1 MHIDFSP
8 AKDFPYEDC
17 QVEPGT
23 TVEQIYQQ
31 NSKKIPYPVVAAM
44 VDHVVQPLD
53 IELVKPCSIQLLDIR
68 NKQAYLIYQNS
79 LILIFIRAVREI
91 LGNVHVEVLTSLNDG
106 IFLQVMSHEEGGAM
120 MPLDMSEDDVA
131 RTYFYMKRLVEADHR
146 IESAMVSR
154 EDALSILKESGL
166 MEKYRNLTHGSM
178 DETVRMYTLDGY
190 RDFFYNYMVPST
202 GYIQKFELL
211 KYRDGILLR
220 HPAQN
225 NPSEIPPYVDEYRIY
240 SALREQRGWNELLG
254 VRYQADI
261 NDRIE
266 NGEYRTL
273 IKLSEALHDKKI
285 VEIADKIVAKER
297 KVVLILG
304 PSSSGKTT
312 FAHRLIIQL
321 MVNGKKPL
329 YIGTDDYFE
338 ERANLPLDGNGEKN
352 YENIDAVDVK
362 LFNQQMKELLEGKTV
377 DMPVFNFETGCK
389 EYGKRITQLDEDGM
403 IVIEGIHAFNHL
415 LTEQLPE
422 ESKFRIYISP
432 LTQINLDSHNRIPT
446 TDTRLIR
453 RIARDYRSRAHT
465 AAMTIHRWPQVRSG
479 ENQNIFPYSNE
490 ADVLFNTVH
499 IYEMTVLKK
508 HVIPLLQAVQ
518 PEEEEYAEAQRLL
531 RLFHYVDDL
540 KDESII
546 AGDSILREFIGGS
559 IYAD

>member
-1 MHIDFSP
+1 MQIEFSP
-8 AKDFPYEDC
+8 GKEFPYQEM
-17 QVEPGT
+17 EAESGT
-23 TVEQIYQQ
+23 TVEAIYRR
-31 NSKKIPYPVVAAM
+31 NPENAPYPVVAAM

-53 IELVKPCSIQLLDIR
+53 VELVKPCSIRFLDIR

-106 IFLQVMSHEEGGAM
+106 IFLQVMSHEEDGTM
-120 MPLDMSEDDVA
+120 TPMDMSEDDVA
-131 RTYFYMKRLVEADHR
+131 RTYFTMKKLVEENHR
-146 IESAMVSR
+146 IESTLVSR
-154 EDALSILKESGL
+154 DDALSILKESGL
-166 MEKYRNLTHGSM
+166 TEKYRNLTHVSM
-178 DETVRMYTLDGY
+178 DETVQMYTLDGY

-202 GYIQKFELL
+202 GYIKKFELL

-225 NPSEIPPYVDEYRIY
+225 NPSEIPPYVDEYRVY
-240 SALREQRGWNELLG
+240 NALREQRGWNELLG

-273 IKLSEALHDKKI
+273 VKLSEALHDKKI
-285 VEIADKIVAKER
+285 VEIADQIVAKER

-338 ERANLPLDGNGEKN
+338 ERANLPVGANGEKN

-362 LFNQQMKELLEGKTV
+362 LFNQQMKELLEGRTV

-389 EYGKRITQLDEDGM
+389 EYGKRITRLDEDGM

-422 ESKFRIYISP
+422 ASKFRIYISP

-453 RIARDYRSRAHT
+453 RIARDYRSRSHT
-465 AAMTIHRWPQVRSG
+465 AAMTIHRWPQVRAG

-490 ADVLFNTVH
+490 ADVFFNTVH
-499 IYEMTVLKK
+499 VYEMAVLKK
-508 HVIPLLQAVQ
+508 HVVPLLQDVQ
-518 PEEEEYAEAQRLL
+518 PEEEEYSEAQRLL

-540 KDESII
+540 EDESII

>member
-1 MHIDFSP
+1 MQIEFSP
-8 AKDFPYEDC
+8 GKEFPYQEL
-17 QVEPGT
+17 QTESGI
-23 TVEQIYQQ
+23 TVEEIYRR
-31 NSKKIPYPVVAAM
+31 NPKNTPYPVVAAM

-53 IELVKPCSIQLLDIR
+53 AEIVKPCSIQLLDIR

-79 LILIFIRAVREI
+79 LILIFIRAVQEI

-106 IFLQVMSHEEGGAM
+106 IFLQVMSLEKDGELT
-120 MPLDMSEDDVA
+120 PVDMSEDDVA
-131 RTYFYMKRLVEADHR
+131 RTYFYMKRLVEENHR
-146 IESAMVSR
+146 IEAAMVSR
-154 EDALSILKESGL
+154 DDALNILKESGL
-166 MEKYRNLTHGSM
+166 TEKYRNLTHGSM

-240 SALREQRGWNELLG
+240 NALREQRGWNELLG

-261 NDRIE
+261 NDQIE
-266 NGEYRTL
+266 NGQYRTL

-285 VEIADKIVAKER
+285 VEIADQIVAKGR

-338 ERANLPLDGNGEKN
+338 ERANLPVGENGEKN

-389 EYGKRITQLDEDGM
+389 EYGKRITRLDEDGM

-422 ESKFRIYISP
+422 DSKFRIYISP

-453 RIARDYRSRAHT
+453 RIVRDYRSRAHT
-465 AAMTIHRWPQVRSG
+465 AAMTIHRWPQVRAG

-490 ADVLFNTVH
+490 ADVFFNTVH
-499 IYEMTVLKK
+499 VYEMAVLKK
-508 HVIPLLQAVQ
+508 YVVPLLQDVKA
-518 PEEEEYAEAQRLL
+518 EEEEYAEAQRLL

>member
-338 ERANLPLDGNGEKN
+338 ERANLPVGENGEKN

-415 LTEQLPE
+415 LTERLPE

-465 AAMTIHRWPQVRSG
+465 AAMTIHRWPQVRAG

-490 ADVLFNTVH
+490 ADVFFNTVH

-508 HVIPLLQAVQ
+508 HVVPLLQGVQ

-540 KDESII
+540 EDESII

>member
-1 MHIDFSP
+1 MHIDFAQ
-8 AKDFPYEDC
+8 AKEFPYEDL

-23 TVEQIYQQ
+23 TVEQIYKQ
-31 NSKKIPYPVVAAM
+31 NSENIPYPVVAAM

-53 IELVKPCSIQLLDIR
+53 IAIVKPCMIQLLDVR

-106 IFLQVMSHEEGGAM
+106 IFLQVMSHEENGTM
-120 MPLDMSEDDVA
+120 TPMDMSEDDVA
-131 RTYFYMKRLVEADHR
+131 RTYFYMKRLVEENHR

-154 EDALSILKESGL
+154 DDALSILKESGL

-225 NPSEIPPYVDEYRIY
+225 NPSEVPPYVDEYRIY
-240 SALREQRGWNELLG
+240 NALREQRRWNELLG

-285 VEIADKIVAKER
+285 VEIADQIVAKDR

-338 ERANLPLDGNGEKN
+338 ERANLPVGENGEKN

-465 AAMTIHRWPQVRSG
+465 AAMTIHRWPQVRAG

-490 ADVLFNTVH
+490 ADVFFNTVH

-508 HVIPLLQAVQ
+508 HVVPLLQAVK

-540 KDESII
+540 EDESII

>member
-1 MHIDFSP
+1 MQIEFSP
-8 AKDFPYEDC
+8 GKEFPYQEL
-17 QVEPGT
+17 QTESGI
-23 TVEQIYQQ
+23 TVEEIYRR
-31 NSKKIPYPVVAAM
+31 NPENTPYPVVAAM

-53 IELVKPCSIQLLDIR
+53 AEIVKPCSIQLLDIR

-106 IFLQVMSHEEGGAM
+106 IFLQVMSLEEDGELT
-120 MPLDMSEDDVA
+120 PVDMSEDDVA
-131 RTYFYMKRLVEADHR
+131 RTYFYMKKLVEENHR
-146 IESAMVSR
+146 IEAAMVSR
-154 EDALSILKESGL
+154 DDALNILKESGL
-166 MEKYRNLTHGSM
+166 TEKYRNLTHGSM

-240 SALREQRGWNELLG
+240 NALREQRGWNELLG

-261 NDRIE
+261 NDQIE
-266 NGEYRTL
+266 NGQYRTL

-285 VEIADKIVAKER
+285 VEIADQIVAKGR

-338 ERANLPLDGNGEKN
+338 ERANLPVGENGEKN

-389 EYGKRITQLDEDGM
+389 EYGKRITRLDEDGM

-422 ESKFRIYISP
+422 DSKFRIYISP

-453 RIARDYRSRAHT
+453 RIVRDYRSRAHT
-465 AAMTIHRWPQVRSG
+465 AAMTIHRWPQVRAG

-490 ADVLFNTVH
+490 ADVFFNTVH
-499 IYEMTVLKK
+499 VYEMAVLKK
-508 HVIPLLQAVQ
+508 YVVPLLQDVKA
-518 PEEEEYAEAQRLL
+518 EEEEYAEAQRLL

-540 KDESII
+540 EDESII

>member
-1 MHIDFSP
+1 MQIEFSP
-8 AKDFPYEDC
+8 GKEFPYQEL
-17 QVEPGT
+17 QTESGV
-23 TVEQIYQQ
+23 TVEEIYRR
-31 NSKKIPYPVVAAM
+31 NPENTPYPVVAAM

-53 IELVKPCSIQLLDIR
+53 AEIVKTCSIQLLDIR

-106 IFLQVMSHEEGGAM
+106 IFLQVMSLEEAGELT
-120 MPLDMSEDDVA
+120 PVDMSEDDVA
-131 RTYFYMKRLVEADHR
+131 RTYFYMKRLVEENHR
-146 IESAMVSR
+146 IEGAMVSR
-154 EDALSILKESGL
+154 DDALNILKESGL
-166 MEKYRNLTHGSM
+166 TEKYRNLTHGAM

-202 GYIQKFELL
+202 GYIKKFELL

-220 HPAQN
+220 HPAQD

-240 SALREQRGWNELLG
+240 NALREQRGWNELLG

-261 NDRIE
+261 NDQIE
-266 NGEYRTL
+266 NGQYRTL

-285 VEIADKIVAKER
+285 VEIADQIVAKGR

-338 ERANLPLDGNGEKN
+338 ERAKLPVGENGEKN

-389 EYGKRITQLDEDGM
+389 EYGKRITRLDEDGM

-422 ESKFRIYISP
+422 DSKFRIYISP

-453 RIARDYRSRAHT
+453 RIVRDYRSRVHT
-465 AAMTIHRWPQVRSG
+465 AAMTIHRWPQVRAG

-490 ADVLFNTVH
+490 ADVFFNTVH
-499 IYEMTVLKK
+499 VYEMAVLKK
-508 HVIPLLQAVQ
+508 YVVPLLQDVKA
-518 PEEEEYAEAQRLL
+518 EEEEYAEAQRLL

-540 KDESII
+540 EDESII

>member
-1 MHIDFSP
+1 MQIDFSP
-8 AKDFPYEDC
+8 DRDAPYRVLDLES
-17 QVEPGT
+17 GT
-23 TVEQIYQQ
+23 TVEEIYQSNQ
-31 NSKKIPYPVVAAM
+31 DETSYPVVAAM

-53 IELVKPCSIQLLDIR
+53 TEIVKPCSIQLLDIR

-106 IFLQVMSHEEGGAM
+106 IFLQVMNPEEDGELT
-120 MPLDMSEDDVA
+120 PVDMSEDDVA
-131 RTYFYMKRLVEADHR
+131 RTYFYMKKLVEENHR
-146 IESAMVSR
+146 IESALVSR
-154 EDALSILKESGL
+154 DDALNILKESGL
-166 MEKYRNLTHGSM
+166 TEKYRNLTHVSM

-240 SALREQRGWNELLG
+240 NALREQRGWNELLG

-261 NDRIE
+261 NDQIE
-266 NGEYRTL
+266 NGQYRTL

-285 VEIADKIVAKER
+285 VEIADQIVAKGR

-338 ERANLPLDGNGEKN
+338 ERAKLPVGENGEKN

-389 EYGKRITQLDEDGM
+389 EYGKRITRLDEDGM

-422 ESKFRIYISP
+422 DSKFRIYISP

-453 RIARDYRSRAHT
+453 RIVRDYRSRVHT
-465 AAMTIHRWPQVRSG
+465 AAMTIHRWPQVRAG

-490 ADVLFNTVH
+490 ADVFFNTVH
-499 IYEMTVLKK
+499 VYEMAVLKK
-508 HVIPLLQAVQ
+508 YVVPLLQDVKA
-518 PEEEEYAEAQRLL
+518 EEEEYAEAQRLL

-540 KDESII
+540 EDESII